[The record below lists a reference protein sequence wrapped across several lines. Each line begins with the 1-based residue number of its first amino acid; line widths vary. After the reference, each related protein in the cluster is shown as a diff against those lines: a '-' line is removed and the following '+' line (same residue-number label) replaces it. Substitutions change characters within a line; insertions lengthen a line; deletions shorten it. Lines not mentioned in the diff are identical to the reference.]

1 MNFYACRQ
9 ATGQIAVLGLPPLT
23 FGLTYHNDSFM
34 ARQLPGKS
42 VAQFRPRPD
51 QLRETIRRISAD
63 SKDVAFGAHAL
74 ERMEE
79 REITTLDALRV
90 LRTGNIVGDI
100 EPGKNS
106 GEWKCK
112 VVAGRRGSREIGV
125 ATVVLAKGRLFIKTV
140 EWEDL

>member
-1 MNFYACRQ
+1 
-9 ATGQIAVLGLPPLT
+9 
-23 FGLTYHNDSFM
+23 M
-34 ARQLPGKS
+34 ARQLPGKL

-51 QLRETIRRISAD
+51 QLRETIRSIAAD
-63 SKDVAFGAHAL
+63 SRNVAFGAHAL

-90 LRTGNIVGDI
+90 LRIGEIVGDI
-100 EPGKNS
+100 EPGKNA

-125 ATVVLAKGRLFIKTV
+125 ATVVLSRGRLFIKTV